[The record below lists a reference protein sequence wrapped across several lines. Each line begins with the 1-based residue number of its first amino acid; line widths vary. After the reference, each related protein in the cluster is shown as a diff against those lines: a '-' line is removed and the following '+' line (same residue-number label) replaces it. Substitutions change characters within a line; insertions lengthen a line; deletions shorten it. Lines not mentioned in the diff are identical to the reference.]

1 MKQWGIMIIID
12 ENEIIK
18 QMETWLHQ
26 GAWQW
31 SLTHWEQWRL
41 RQWSLTPWI
50 HTVDAL
56 LVWAAAALIHCAHGV
71 RLHNKSAN
79 ENTYQKLLLKQK
91 MELLLSL
98 IVVKTKECKWDHKT
112 TIIYR
117 THEHHP
123 QQQMMI
129 TITTRTKNTMI
140 KQMKT
145 LLIKQKTIKN
155 QTRTQ
160 NQKLPNP
167 RPSTQPSTLNFQ
179 PWTIYSIWNDL
190 ACGTF
195 SVSAVTDSTKL
206 CLKRHEP
213 VELRSSDDERPNRV
227 SGRHVHSIALHL
239 RGTSNIPGDER

>member
-1 MKQWGIMIIID
+1 MQMRT
-12 ENEIIK
+12 IIK
-18 QMETWLHQ
+18 T
-26 GAWQW
+26 
-31 SLTHWEQWRL
+31 
-41 RQWSLTPWI
+41 
-50 HTVDAL
+50 
-56 LVWAAAALIHCAHGV
+56 
-71 RLHNKSAN
+71 N
-79 ENTYQKLLLKQK
+79 
-91 MELLLSL
+91 
-98 IVVKTKECKWDHKT
+98 KT

-117 THEHHP
+117 THEHHH

-140 KQMKT
+140 KQMET
-145 LLIKQKTIKN
+145 LLIKLKTIKN

-179 PWTIYSIWNDL
+179 HWTIYSIWNEL

-195 SVSAVTDSTKL
+195 SVSAVTDSAKL

-227 SGRHVHSIALHL
+227 SGRHVRSIALHL

>member
-1 MKQWGIMIIID
+1 MFMKDYSCTSCPRGAAVVPHTKNTKNNKLSSGSSVGSEVHMFCIKREQSLKTSRKLVYTKTKNKKTNRKQMKQWGIMIIID

-79 ENTYQKLLLKQK
+79 ENTYQKLLLKHKK

-98 IVVKTKECKWDHKT
+98 IVVVKTKECKWDHKT

-129 TITTRTKNTMI
+129 TITTRTKNTTI

-145 LLIKQKTIKN
+145 L
-155 QTRTQ
+155 
-160 NQKLPNP
+160 
-167 RPSTQPSTLNFQ
+167 F
-179 PWTIYSIWNDL
+179 
-190 ACGTF
+190 
-195 SVSAVTDSTKL
+195 
-206 CLKRHEP
+206 
-213 VELRSSDDERPNRV
+213 
-227 SGRHVHSIALHL
+227 
-239 RGTSNIPGDER
+239 